1 MECFNDIVSVG
12 DVLIAVDGYLVS
24 KVDIQTCEIETAL
37 YFLTVSTLQSSL
49 TLLLVQEPGSISVI
63 LGPNKTCVKLG
74 LMSKERGEEYEIEVR
89 RHVEIQTWDKVSR
102 HVCVVSATR
111 DQGNCHVCAL
121 CSARDAAHR
130 HGGAARNTYMKQ
142 GTRRFACFSRDLPP
156 LLLPS

>member
-74 LMSKERGEEYEIEVR
+74 LI
-89 RHVEIQTWDKVSR
+89 
-102 HVCVVSATR
+102 
-111 DQGNCHVCAL
+111 
-121 CSARDAAHR
+121 
-130 HGGAARNTYMKQ
+130 
-142 GTRRFACFSRDLPP
+142 
-156 LLLPS
+156 